1 MGLARGVVIQP
12 TTFQLPKLQLP
23 FEQMQA
29 QMQGFQQ
36 EKDVYDTMKDMSPS
50 HVEGDKPLVQ
60 AALKQVKNL
69 VGDVSEQFASGKVS
83 DAMSGIRKGKGVLS
97 EMWKPTGVFGGV
109 QAYYDEY
116 QKALQEVDDFTK
128 GNTDPAYNYVYKR
141 MIQESVK
148 EGSGYDIQ
156 TGKRRSV
163 SAPNML
169 KELDVLKEF
178 DTFAKDWKADQNVG
192 IEARGNY
199 YYWVGTTKQVTED
212 EVKNAFRS
220 YIQSPKIQEH
230 LRIQA
235 EYQSAGLSEEAQKER
250 KTLYKKEIETLIK
263 TEESRLDIVNSFL
276 NSGNTKKIKQ
286 AQYQLGVTPDGII
299 GEKTKEAL
307 DTYTQE
313 LKEKKESVLKK
324 VDDMDIVS
332 LTKNQIEKTM
342 ESALVAK
349 HAFTEED
356 GKLVQ
361 RADQLAHLRAS
372 QAKSLVDYQHSLTGQ
387 PETPYYGSHSLQTY
401 RVDTLTNLMSK
412 AESTYKDTYNNFF
425 KKNPELAKIIKSNS
439 GNMRYGEFMP
449 LVIHALQQSQLPN
462 GQFNKEVFKSALEQM
477 GVSNL
482 GANRTY
488 KENKVGFDKL
498 IEGLNQNQIDIND
511 LVNFNMQIEEPY
523 AIMQDN
529 RAMLGS
535 LSSKLIDNENFDNM
549 FILKGYKVQVSG
561 NRSVNVAEYYTPE
574 ELRQKVRN
582 GDTEVI
588 QKVVDRIS
596 PEKLQEYTVT
606 SKAYSF
612 GGGVAKEYDNKIL
625 QQIQGDPRS
634 LLTILAPD
642 QLTYMNKA
650 VANSLGLKKQKD
662 GTYTIDPT
670 IKIEN
675 ISVANTLQNG
685 TSNNVLTIQIS
696 KGEGKDRKVETVN
709 LSDVALNNS
718 YLLNR
723 TYGIASSYI
732 DQDGNIKDEGA
743 FKNLAVNAFD
753 MSNSINIAY
762 NSSHLANLARSGRF
776 KTNITTI
783 NMPYVSNL
791 YGQSVSMDVASGLF
805 EGDDGKIY
813 HVYGRD
819 QAANVVLAA
828 GNNMTNLRGL
838 LSQVP
843 SEFSNN
849 IVATQVG
856 TVKDGRVKVDDTE
869 IQNAIFDMKANL
881 YVDEVHTG
889 AMNELKTTSRR
900 NPQGGMSQ
908 SNSSSISIPLSLLEG
923 GDDE

>member
-69 VGDVSEQFASGKVS
+69 VGEVSEQFAKGKVS
-83 DAMSGIRKGKGVLS
+83 DAMRGIRAGKGVLS
-97 EMWKPTGVFGGV
+97 ELWKPTGVLGSV

-141 MIQESVK
+141 MVQESVK
-148 EGSGYDIQ
+148 EGSGYDLK
-156 TGKRRSV
+156 TGKRKSV

-192 IEARGNY
+192 IEAKGNY

-212 EVKNAFRS
+212 EIKNAFRS

-230 LRIQA
+230 LKIQA
-235 EYQSAGLSEEAQKER
+235 QYQSAGLSDEAEKEV
-250 KTLYKKEIETLIK
+250 KTLYKKEIESSIK
-263 TEESRLDIVNSFL
+263 NEESKLGIINSFL
-276 NSGNTKKIKQ
+276 NSGNTNKIKQ
-286 AQYQLGVTPDGII
+286 AQYQLGVTPDGIV
-299 GEKTKEAL
+299 GEKTKAAL
-307 DTYTQE
+307 DQYTQDIKENKE
-313 LKEKKESVLKK
+313 LALKNI
-324 VDDMDIVS
+324 DSADITA
-332 LTKNQIEKTM
+332 LTKRQIEKTM

-361 RADQLAHLRAS
+361 RADQLAYLRAS

-387 PETPYYGSHSLQTY
+387 PETPYYGTHSLQTY
-401 RVDTLTNLMSK
+401 KVDTLTNLMSK
-412 AESTYKDTYNNFF
+412 AETTYKDAYNNFF

-449 LVIHALQQSQLPN
+449 LVIHALQQSQMPN
-462 GQFNKEVFKSALEQM
+462 GQFNGELFKNTLKQM
-477 GVSNL
+477 GVSDL

-498 IEGLNQNQIDIND
+498 IDGLNQNQIDLND

-535 LSSKLIDNENFDNM
+535 LSSKLIENERFDNLWIGKPITNPNAPAPG
-549 FILKGYKVQVSG
+549 F
-561 NRSVNVAEYYTPE
+561 YTPE

-582 GDTEVI
+582 GDIEVI
-588 QKVVDRIS
+588 QKIVDKMS

-606 SKAYSF
+606 TKAYSF
-612 GGGVAKEYDNKIL
+612 GGGVAKQYDNKIL
-625 QQIQGDPRS
+625 EQLKGDPRS
-634 LLTILAPD
+634 LLTVIAPD
-642 QLTYMNKA
+642 QLTYVNKTA
-650 VANSLGLKKQKD
+650 ANALGLKKQTD

-670 IKIEN
+670 LKIEN
-675 ISVANTLQNG
+675 ISIANTLQNG
-685 TSNNVLTIQIS
+685 TSNNVLTIQFS
-696 KGEGKDRKVETVN
+696 KGEGGDRKVETIN

-723 TYGIASSYI
+723 AYGIASSYL
-732 DQDGNIKDEGA
+732 DQSGNIRDEGA

-753 MSNSINIAY
+753 MSNSMNVAY

-776 KTNITTI
+776 RTNVTTV
-783 NMPYVSNL
+783 NMPYISNL
-791 YGQSVSMDVASGLF
+791 YGQSVNMDVASGLF
-805 EGDDGKIY
+805 EGEDGKIY

-819 QAANVVLAA
+819 QAANVVLASQ
-828 GNNMTNLRGL
+828 NNMTSLRTL
-838 LSQVP
+838 LGNIPPELAS
-843 SEFSNN
+843 N
-849 IVATQVG
+849 IVATEVG
-856 TVKDGRVKVDDTE
+856 TVKNGSVKIDDTE

-900 NPQGGMSQ
+900 SPQGGMSQ